1 MPYLH
6 PVADWLW
13 QGWRGDRRGG
23 QGTGGG
29 RERTREGSDSGA
41 IGQQRCLSSCQRR
54 REEKGGQVW
63 RPRSSPY
70 PSLLWA
76 SPRKGEQSKVGA
88 ESGLKDI
95 CPFAQVT
102 CHRHGYFE
110 SKHRPLRPP
119 RDSAIF
125 PRSQV
130 EVTKGMEQWKS
141 AKRKG
146 TNSN

>member
-23 QGTGGG
+23 QGRGGG
-29 RERTREGSDSGA
+29 RERTREGSGSGA

-54 REEKGGQVW
+54 REEKGGQDW
-63 RPRSSPY
+63 RPRSS